1 MEEIIAYREDLLKA
15 LGDVVEGLSE
25 TVARL
30 PALAWHQSIR
40 PGESALHFILF
51 HLRELEAQVYT
62 RQLPRFL
69 AEDNPTL
76 PVFDD
81 QAWMAIHYRPD
92 EPAAS
97 IMTGLC
103 RLRSSELEWLRRLP
117 PTGWSRMARH
127 PWWGVHTLQW
137 WVELQL
143 EDSFNHLKRL
153 PALGD
158 L

>member
-1 MEEIIAYREDLLKA
+1 MEELKAYRADLLQA

-30 PALAWHQSIR
+30 PALAWHQSIG
-40 PGESALHFILF
+40 PGESTLHYILF
-51 HLRELEAQVYT
+51 RLREVEAQVYT

-76 PVFDD
+76 PIFDD
-81 QAWMAIHYRPD
+81 QAWMAVHYRPD
-92 EPAAS
+92 EPATS
-97 IMTGLC
+97 IMTKLR
-103 RLRSSELEWLRRLP
+103 RLRRSELEWLRGLP
-117 PTGWSRMARH
+117 PWGWSRMARH

-143 EDSFNHLKRL
+143 DETVQQLKRL
-153 PALGD
+153 PAMSNL
-158 L
+158 